1 MMGRAVAS
9 ALAAAPHQTTTQPTT
24 MPPIA
29 ELIQQGSTN
38 LWLFI
43 PTAILIGA
51 LHGLEPGHS
60 KTLMAAFIVA
70 IKGTPAQAA
79 LLGLSAALSHS
90 IVVWLIAALALTF
103 GNAVLAEQAEPYLLL
118 ASSLIVVGVGLW
130 MLHRTRMDNRAAQ
143 AFARGQYDHDHDHN
157 HDHDHGHG
165 HGHRDSHD
173 ALKQAAQYQDA
184 HERAHARDIAQHFR
198 GQPITNTQIA
208 LFGVTGGLVPCPA
221 SVTILLICLNLKQFS
236 LGTVMVASFSFGL
249 ALSLVSVG
257 VAAAWGAAHLG
268 RHGSALGDWARRA
281 PYLSGGL
288 MVLVG
293 GVMGVQSAM
302 RIAAA

>member
-1 MMGRAVAS
+1 MMQANIVS
-9 ALAAAPHQTTTQPTT
+9 ALAATRKPLPT

-29 ELIQQGSTN
+29 DLTQQGSTN

-79 LLGLSAALSHS
+79 LLGVCAALSHS

-130 MLHRTRMDNRAAQ
+130 MLHRTRLDNHAAQ
-143 AFARGQYDHDHDHN
+143 AFAQNQHD
-157 HDHDHGHG
+157 HDHDHGH
-165 HGHRDSHD
+165 HHEHHHD
-173 ALKQAAQYQDA
+173 HHHVASTAEYQDA
-184 HERAHARDIAQHFR
+184 HERAHAKDIAQHFQ
-198 GQPITNTQIA
+198 GQPITNVQIA

-236 LGTVMVASFSFGL
+236 LGAVMVASFSFGL
-249 ALSLVSVG
+249 ALSMVSVG
-257 VAAAWGAAHLG
+257 VAAAWGAARFS
-268 RHGSALGDWARRA
+268 RHGSKLGDWARRA

-293 GVMGVQSAM
+293 GFMGVQSAL
-302 RIAAA
+302 RIAAV

>member
-1 MMGRAVAS
+1 MIPAKAVS
-9 ALAAAPHQTTTQPTT
+9 VLAATPTLVTT

-79 LLGLSAALSHS
+79 LLGVCAALSHS

-103 GNAVLAEQAEPYLLL
+103 GNGLLAEQAEPYLLL

-130 MLHRTRMDNRAAQ
+130 MLHRTRLDNRAAQ
-143 AFARGQYDHDHDHN
+143 AFVQDQHDHN
-157 HDHDHGHG
+157 HNHDHGHHHEHH
-165 HGHRDSHD
+165 HGASSTE
-173 ALKQAAQYQDA
+173 YQDA
-184 HERAHARDIAQHFR
+184 HERAHAKDIAQHFQ
-198 GQPITNTQIA
+198 GQPITNVQIA

-221 SVTILLICLNLKQFS
+221 SVTILLICLHLKQFS
-236 LGTVMVASFSFGL
+236 LGAVMVASFSLGL
-249 ALSLVSVG
+249 ALSMVSVG
-257 VAAAWGAAHLG
+257 VAAAWGAA
-268 RHGSALGDWARRA
+268 RFSRQGSKLGDWARRA

-293 GVMGVQSAM
+293 GFMGVQAAL

>member
-1 MMGRAVAS
+1 MIPAKAVS
-9 ALAAAPHQTTTQPTT
+9 VLAATPTLVTT

-70 IKGTPAQAA
+70 IKGTPGQAA
-79 LLGLSAALSHS
+79 LLGVCAALSHS

-130 MLHRTRMDNRAAQ
+130 MLHRTRVDNRAAQ
-143 AFARGQYDHDHDHN
+143 AFVQDQHDHN
-157 HDHDHGHG
+157 HDHGHHHEHHHGA
-165 HGHRDSHD
+165 SSTE
-173 ALKQAAQYQDA
+173 YQDA
-184 HERAHARDIAQHFR
+184 HERAHAKDIAQHFQ
-198 GQPITNTQIA
+198 GQPITNMQIA

-221 SVTILLICLNLKQFS
+221 SVTILLICLHLKQFS
-236 LGTVMVASFSFGL
+236 LGAVMVASFSLGL
-249 ALSLVSVG
+249 ALSMVSVG
-257 VAAAWGAAHLG
+257 VAAAWGAARFS
-268 RHGSALGDWARRA
+268 RHGSKLGDWARRA

-293 GVMGVQSAM
+293 GFMGVQAAL

>member
-1 MMGRAVAS
+1 MIPVKAVS
-9 ALAAAPHQTTTQPTT
+9 VLAATPTLVTT

-79 LLGLSAALSHS
+79 LLGVCAALSHS

-130 MLHRTRMDNRAAQ
+130 MLHRTRLDNRAAQ
-143 AFARGQYDHDHDHN
+143 AFVQDQHDHN
-157 HDHDHGHG
+157 HDHGHHHEHHHGA
-165 HGHRDSHD
+165 ST
-173 ALKQAAQYQDA
+173 AEYQDA
-184 HERAHARDIAQHFR
+184 HERAHAKDIAQHFQ
-198 GQPITNTQIA
+198 GQPITNVQIA

-221 SVTILLICLNLKQFS
+221 SVTILLICLHLKQFS
-236 LGTVMVASFSFGL
+236 LGAVMVASFSLGL
-249 ALSLVSVG
+249 ALSMVSVG
-257 VAAAWGAAHLG
+257 VAAAWGAARFS
-268 RHGSALGDWARRA
+268 RHGSKLGDWARRA

-293 GVMGVQSAM
+293 GFMGVQAAL

>member
-1 MMGRAVAS
+1 MIPAKAVS
-9 ALAAAPHQTTTQPTT
+9 VLAATPTLVTT

-79 LLGLSAALSHS
+79 LLGVCAALSHS

-103 GNAVLAEQAEPYLLL
+103 GNGLLAEQAEPYLLL
-118 ASSLIVVGVGLW
+118 VSSLSVVGVGLW
-130 MLHRTRMDNRAAQ
+130 MLHRTRVDNRAAQ
-143 AFARGQYDHDHDHN
+143 AFVQDQHDHN
-157 HDHDHGHG
+157 HDHGHHQEHHHGA
-165 HGHRDSHD
+165 ST
-173 ALKQAAQYQDA
+173 AEYQDA
-184 HERAHARDIAQHFR
+184 HERAHAKDIAQHFQ
-198 GQPITNTQIA
+198 GQPITNVQIA

-221 SVTILLICLNLKQFS
+221 SVTILLICLHLKQFS
-236 LGTVMVASFSFGL
+236 LGAVMVASFSLGL
-249 ALSLVSVG
+249 ALSMVSVG
-257 VAAAWGAAHLG
+257 VAAAWGAARFS
-268 RHGSALGDWARRA
+268 RHGSKLGDWARRA

-293 GVMGVQSAM
+293 GFMGVQAAL

>member
-1 MMGRAVAS
+1 MIPAKAVS
-9 ALAAAPHQTTTQPTT
+9 VLAATPTLVTT

-79 LLGLSAALSHS
+79 LLGVCAALSHS

-130 MLHRTRMDNRAAQ
+130 MLHRTRLDNRAAQ
-143 AFARGQYDHDHDHN
+143 AFVQDQHDHN
-157 HDHDHGHG
+157 HDHGHHQEHHHGA
-165 HGHRDSHD
+165 ST
-173 ALKQAAQYQDA
+173 AEYQDA
-184 HERAHARDIAQHFR
+184 HERAHAKDIAQHFQ
-198 GQPITNTQIA
+198 GQPITNVQIA

-236 LGTVMVASFSFGL
+236 LGAVMVASFSLGL
-249 ALSLVSVG
+249 ALSMVSVG
-257 VAAAWGAAHLG
+257 VAAAWGAARFS
-268 RHGSALGDWARRA
+268 RHGSKLGDWARRA

-293 GVMGVQSAM
+293 GFMGVQAAL

>member
-1 MMGRAVAS
+1 MIPAKAVS
-9 ALAAAPHQTTTQPTT
+9 VLAATPTLVTT

-79 LLGLSAALSHS
+79 LLGVCAALSHS

-130 MLHRTRMDNRAAQ
+130 MLHRTRLDNRAAQ
-143 AFARGQYDHDHDHN
+143 AFVQDQHD
-157 HDHDHGHG
+157 HDHDHGHHHEHH
-165 HGHRDSHD
+165 HGASSTE
-173 ALKQAAQYQDA
+173 YQDA
-184 HERAHARDIAQHFR
+184 HERAHAKDIAQHFQ
-198 GQPITNTQIA
+198 GQPITNVQIA

-221 SVTILLICLNLKQFS
+221 SVTILLICLHLKQFS
-236 LGTVMVASFSFGL
+236 LGAVMVASFSLGL
-249 ALSLVSVG
+249 ALSMVSVG
-257 VAAAWGAAHLG
+257 VAAAWGAARFS
-268 RHGSALGDWARRA
+268 RHGSKLGDWARRA

-293 GVMGVQSAM
+293 GFMGVQAAL

>member
-1 MMGRAVAS
+1 
-9 ALAAAPHQTTTQPTT
+9 

-29 ELIQQGSTN
+29 ELIQQGSTH

-70 IKGTPAQAA
+70 IKGTPGQAA
-79 LLGLSAALSHS
+79 LLGVCAALSHS

-143 AFARGQYDHDHDHN
+143 AFALGQHDHDHDHDHDQD

-165 HGHRDSHD
+165 
-173 ALKQAAQYQDA
+173 QATQSVGYQDA
-184 HERAHARDIAQHFR
+184 HERAHARDIAQHFQ

-208 LFGVTGGLVPCPA
+208 LFGITGGLVPCPA

-236 LGTVMVASFSFGL
+236 LGAVMVASFSFGL
-249 ALSLVSVG
+249 ALSMVSAG
-257 VAAAWGAAHLG
+257 VAAAWGAAHLE
-268 RHGSALGDWARRA
+268 RRGSKLGDWARRA

-293 GVMGVQSAM
+293 GFMGLQSAL

>member
-1 MMGRAVAS
+1 MIPAKAVS
-9 ALAAAPHQTTTQPTT
+9 VLAATPTLVTT

-70 IKGTPAQAA
+70 IKGTPGQAA
-79 LLGLSAALSHS
+79 LLGVCAALSHS

-130 MLHRTRMDNRAAQ
+130 MLHRTRLDNRAAQ
-143 AFARGQYDHDHDHN
+143 AFVQDQHD
-157 HDHDHGHG
+157 HDHDHGHHHEHH
-165 HGHRDSHD
+165 HGASSTE
-173 ALKQAAQYQDA
+173 YQDA
-184 HERAHARDIAQHFR
+184 HERAHAKDIAQHFQ
-198 GQPITNTQIA
+198 GQPITNVQIA

-221 SVTILLICLNLKQFS
+221 SVTILLICLHLKQFS
-236 LGTVMVASFSFGL
+236 LGAVMVASFSLGL
-249 ALSLVSVG
+249 ALSMVSVG
-257 VAAAWGAAHLG
+257 VAAAWGAARFS
-268 RHGSALGDWARRA
+268 RHGSKLGDWARRA

-293 GVMGVQSAM
+293 GFMGVQAAL

>member
-1 MMGRAVAS
+1 MATAQPAGMMGFRPTACS
-9 ALAAAPHQTTTQPTT
+9 PALTDFYA

-29 ELIQQGSTN
+29 DLIQSGSTN

-43 PTAILIGA
+43 PTAVLIGA

-70 IKGTPAQAA
+70 IKGTAGQAA
-79 LLGLSAALSHS
+79 MLGVCAALSHS
-90 IVVWLIAALALTF
+90 IVVWLIAALALSF

-118 ASSLIVVGVGLW
+118 ISSLIVVGVGLW
-130 MLHRTRMDNRAAQ
+130 MLHRTRLDNRAAR
-143 AFARGQYDHDHDHN
+143 AFALSQHEHQHDPGESHN
-157 HDHDHGHG
+157 HAHHHGAG
-165 HGHRDSHD
+165 P
-173 ALKQAAQYQDA
+173 AEYQDA
-184 HERAHARDIAQHFR
+184 HERAHARDIAQNFQ
-198 GQPITNTQIA
+198 GQPITNVQIV

-236 LGTVMVASFSFGL
+236 LGALMVASFSFGL

-257 VAAAWGAAHLG
+257 VAAAWGAARFS
-268 RHGSALGDWARRA
+268 RHGSKLSDWARRA

-293 GVMGVQSAM
+293 SLMGVQSAV
-302 RIAAA
+302 RIAGA

>member
-1 MMGRAVAS
+1 MIPAKAVS
-9 ALAAAPHQTTTQPTT
+9 VLAATPTLVTT

-79 LLGLSAALSHS
+79 LLGVCAALSHS

-130 MLHRTRMDNRAAQ
+130 MLHRTGLDNRAAQ
-143 AFARGQYDHDHDHN
+143 AFVQDQHDHN
-157 HDHDHGHG
+157 HDHGHHQEHHHGA
-165 HGHRDSHD
+165 ST
-173 ALKQAAQYQDA
+173 AEYQDA
-184 HERAHARDIAQHFR
+184 HERAHAKDIAQHFQ
-198 GQPITNTQIA
+198 GQPITNVQIA

-221 SVTILLICLNLKQFS
+221 SVTILLICLHLKQFS
-236 LGTVMVASFSFGL
+236 LGAVMVASFSLGL
-249 ALSLVSVG
+249 AVSMVSVG
-257 VAAAWGAAHLG
+257 VAAAWGAA
-268 RHGSALGDWARRA
+268 RFSRQGSKLGDWARRA

-293 GVMGVQSAM
+293 GFMGVQAAL

>member
-1 MMGRAVAS
+1 
-9 ALAAAPHQTTTQPTT
+9 
-24 MPPIA
+24 
-29 ELIQQGSTN
+29 

-79 LLGLSAALSHS
+79 LLGVCAALSHS

-130 MLHRTRMDNRAAQ
+130 MLHRTRLDNRAAQ
-143 AFARGQYDHDHDHN
+143 AFAQNQHD
-157 HDHDHGHG
+157 HDHDHGHHHEHH
-165 HGHRDSHD
+165 HGAST
-173 ALKQAAQYQDA
+173 AEYQDA
-184 HERAHARDIAQHFR
+184 HERAHAKDIAQHFQ
-198 GQPITNTQIA
+198 GQPITNVQIA

-236 LGTVMVASFSFGL
+236 LGAVMVASFSLGL
-249 ALSLVSVG
+249 ALSMVSVG
-257 VAAAWGAAHLG
+257 VAAAWGAARFS
-268 RHGSALGDWARRA
+268 RHGSQLGDWARRA

-293 GVMGVQSAM
+293 GFMGVQSAL
-302 RIAAA
+302 RITAV

>member
-1 MMGRAVAS
+1 
-9 ALAAAPHQTTTQPTT
+9 

-29 ELIQQGSTN
+29 ELIQQGSTS

-70 IKGTPAQAA
+70 IKGTPGQAA
-79 LLGLSAALSHS
+79 LLGVCAALSHS
-90 IVVWLIAALALTF
+90 IVVWLIAAVALTF

-118 ASSLIVVGVGLW
+118 VSSLIVVGVGLW
-130 MLHRTRMDNRAAQ
+130 MLHRTRVDHRAAQ
-143 AFARGQYDHDHDHN
+143 AFAHG
-157 HDHDHGHG
+157 DHDHGHQ
-165 HGHRDSHD
+165 HG
-173 ALKQAAQYQDA
+173 ANPAEYQDA
-184 HERAHARDIAQHFR
+184 HERAHAKDIAQNFQ
-198 GQPITNTQIA
+198 GQPITNVQIA

-236 LGTVMVASFSFGL
+236 LGAVMVASFSLGL
-249 ALSLVSVG
+249 ALSMVSVG
-257 VAAAWGAAHLG
+257 VAAAWGAARFNH
-268 RHGSALGDWARRA
+268 HGSQLGDWARRA

-293 GVMGVQSAM
+293 GFMGVQSAL
-302 RIAAA
+302 RIASA

>member
-1 MMGRAVAS
+1 MMQPKVVS
-9 ALAAAPHQTTTQPTT
+9 ALVATRTLRRT

-70 IKGTPAQAA
+70 IKGTPGQAA
-79 LLGLSAALSHS
+79 LLGVCAALSHS
-90 IVVWLIAALALTF
+90 IVVWLIAGLALTF

-118 ASSLIVVGVGLW
+118 VSSLIVVGVGLW
-130 MLHRTRMDNRAAQ
+130 MLHRTRVDHRAAQ
-143 AFARGQYDHDHDHN
+143 AFAHGDHD
-157 HDHDHGHG
+157 HDHDHGHAHR
-165 HGHRDSHD
+165 HGASP
-173 ALKQAAQYQDA
+173 AEYQDA
-184 HERAHARDIAQHFR
+184 HERAHAKDIAQNFQ
-198 GQPITNTQIA
+198 GQPITNIQIA

-236 LGTVMVASFSFGL
+236 LGAVMVASFSFGL
-249 ALSLVSVG
+249 ALSMVAVG
-257 VAAAWGAAHLG
+257 LAAAWGMAHAG
-268 RHGSALGDWARRA
+268 RHGSKLGDWARRA

-288 MVLVG
+288 MILVG
-293 GVMGVQSAM
+293 GFMGVQAAL

>member
-1 MMGRAVAS
+1 
-9 ALAAAPHQTTTQPTT
+9 

-29 ELIQQGSTN
+29 ELIQQGSTH

-70 IKGTPAQAA
+70 IKGTPGQAA
-79 LLGLSAALSHS
+79 LLGVCAALSHS

-143 AFARGQYDHDHDHN
+143 AFAQGQHDHDHDHDN
-157 HDHDHGHG
+157 DHDHGHG
-165 HGHRDSHD
+165 
-173 ALKQAAQYQDA
+173 QATQSVEYQDA
-184 HERAHARDIAQHFR
+184 HERAHARDIAQHFQ

-236 LGTVMVASFSFGL
+236 LGAVMVASFSFGL
-249 ALSLVSVG
+249 ALSMVSVG

-268 RHGSALGDWARRA
+268 RQGSKLGDWARRA

-293 GVMGVQSAM
+293 GFMGVQSAL

>member
-1 MMGRAVAS
+1 
-9 ALAAAPHQTTTQPTT
+9 

-70 IKGTPAQAA
+70 IKGTPGQAA
-79 LLGLSAALSHS
+79 LLGVCAALSHS

-130 MLHRTRMDNRAAQ
+130 MLHRTRLDNHAAQ
-143 AFARGQYDHDHDHN
+143 AFAQNQHD
-157 HDHDHGHG
+157 HDHDHGH
-165 HGHRDSHD
+165 HHEHQHIASP
-173 ALKQAAQYQDA
+173 AEYQDA
-184 HERAHARDIAQHFR
+184 HERAHAKDIAQHFQ
-198 GQPITNTQIA
+198 GQPITNVQIA

-236 LGTVMVASFSFGL
+236 LGAVLVASFSLGL
-249 ALSLVSVG
+249 ALSMVSVG
-257 VAAAWGAAHLG
+257 VAAAWGAARFS
-268 RHGSALGDWARRA
+268 RHGSKLGDWARRA

-288 MVLVG
+288 MILVG
-293 GVMGVQSAM
+293 GFMGVQAAL

>member
-1 MMGRAVAS
+1 MIPAKAVS
-9 ALAAAPHQTTTQPTT
+9 VLAATPTLVTT

-79 LLGLSAALSHS
+79 LLGVCAALSHS

-130 MLHRTRMDNRAAQ
+130 MLHRTRLDNRAAQ
-143 AFARGQYDHDHDHN
+143 AFVQDQHDHN
-157 HDHDHGHG
+157 HDHGHHHEHHHGA
-165 HGHRDSHD
+165 SSTE
-173 ALKQAAQYQDA
+173 YQDA
-184 HERAHARDIAQHFR
+184 HERAHAKDIAQHFQ
-198 GQPITNTQIA
+198 GQPITNVQIA

-221 SVTILLICLNLKQFS
+221 SVTILLICLHLKQFS
-236 LGTVMVASFSFGL
+236 LGAVMVASFSLGL
-249 ALSLVSVG
+249 ALSMVSVG
-257 VAAAWGAAHLG
+257 VAAAWGAA
-268 RHGSALGDWARRA
+268 RFSRQGSKLGDWARRA

-293 GVMGVQSAM
+293 GFMGVQAAL

>member
-1 MMGRAVAS
+1 M
-9 ALAAAPHQTTTQPTT
+9 
-24 MPPIA
+24 
-29 ELIQQGSTN
+29 
-38 LWLFI
+38 WLFI

-70 IKGTPAQAA
+70 IKGTPGQAA
-79 LLGLSAALSHS
+79 LLGMCAALSHS

-130 MLHRTRMDNRAAQ
+130 MLHRTRLDNRAAQ
-143 AFARGQYDHDHDHN
+143 AFALGQHDHDHD
-157 HDHDHGHG
+157 HDHDHGH
-165 HGHRDSHD
+165 SHEQP
-173 ALKQAAQYQDA
+173 KQPAEYQDA
-184 HERAHARDIAQHFR
+184 HERAHARDIAQHFQ
-198 GQPITNTQIA
+198 GQPITNIQIA

-236 LGTVMVASFSFGL
+236 LGAVMVASFSLGL

-257 VAAAWGAAHLG
+257 LAAAWGAAHLG
-268 RHGSALGDWARRA
+268 RQGSKLGDWARRA

-293 GVMGVQSAM
+293 GFMGVQSAV

>member
-1 MMGRAVAS
+1 MIPVKAVS
-9 ALAAAPHQTTTQPTT
+9 VLAATPTLVTT

-79 LLGLSAALSHS
+79 LLGVCAALSHS

-130 MLHRTRMDNRAAQ
+130 MLHRTRLDNRAAQ
-143 AFARGQYDHDHDHN
+143 AFVQDQHDHN
-157 HDHDHGHG
+157 HDHGHHHEHHHGA
-165 HGHRDSHD
+165 SSTE
-173 ALKQAAQYQDA
+173 YQDA
-184 HERAHARDIAQHFR
+184 HERAHAKDIAQHFQ
-198 GQPITNTQIA
+198 GQPITNVQIA

-221 SVTILLICLNLKQFS
+221 SVTILLICLHLKQFS
-236 LGTVMVASFSFGL
+236 LGAVMVASFSLGL
-249 ALSLVSVG
+249 ALSMVSVG
-257 VAAAWGAAHLG
+257 VAAAWGAA
-268 RHGSALGDWARRA
+268 RFSRQGSKLGDWARRA

-293 GVMGVQSAM
+293 GFMGVQAAL

>member
-1 MMGRAVAS
+1 MKLAGISCSGWVRMMAVT
-9 ALAAAPHQTTTQPTT
+9 PPPQTT

-29 ELIQQGSTN
+29 DLILQGSTN

-70 IKGTPAQAA
+70 IKGTPGQAA
-79 LLGLSAALSHS
+79 LLGVCAALSHS
-90 IVVWLIAALALTF
+90 IVVWLIAALALSF

-118 ASSLIVVGVGLW
+118 VSSMIVVGVGLW
-130 MLHRTRMDNRAAQ
+130 MLHRTRLDNQAAQ
-143 AFARGQYDHDHDHN
+143 AFALDQHQPHHDHDHN
-157 HDHDHGHG
+157 HRHHHGA
-165 HGHRDSHD
+165 SP
-173 ALKQAAQYQDA
+173 AEYQDA
-184 HERAHARDIAQHFR
+184 HERAHAQDIAQHFQ
-198 GQPITNTQIA
+198 GQPITNLQIA

-221 SVTILLICLNLKQFS
+221 SVTILLICLNLKQFT
-236 LGTVMVASFSFGL
+236 LGAVMVASFSFGL
-249 ALSLVSVG
+249 ALSMVSVG
-257 VAAAWGAAHLG
+257 VAAAWGAA
-268 RHGSALGDWARRA
+268 RFSRQGSALGDWARRA

-293 GVMGVQSAM
+293 GFMGVQSAL
-302 RIAAA
+302 RIAVT

>member
-1 MMGRAVAS
+1 MQPKVVS
-9 ALAAAPHQTTTQPTT
+9 ALAATRKPRCT

-70 IKGTPAQAA
+70 IKGTPGQAA
-79 LLGLSAALSHS
+79 LLGVCAALSHS
-90 IVVWLIAALALTF
+90 IVVWLIAGLALTF

-118 ASSLIVVGVGLW
+118 VSSLIVVGVGLW
-130 MLHRTRMDNRAAQ
+130 MLHRTRVDHRAAQ
-143 AFARGQYDHDHDHN
+143 AYAHGDHDHDH
-157 HDHDHGHG
+157 GA
-165 HGHRDSHD
+165 SP
-173 ALKQAAQYQDA
+173 AEYQDA
-184 HERAHARDIAQHFR
+184 HERAHAKDIAQNFQ
-198 GQPITNTQIA
+198 GQPITNVQIA

-236 LGTVMVASFSFGL
+236 LGAVMVASFSFGL
-249 ALSLVSVG
+249 ALSMVTVG
-257 VAAAWGAAHLG
+257 VAAAWGMAHAG
-268 RHGSALGDWARRA
+268 RHGSKLGDWARRA

-288 MVLVG
+288 MILVG
-293 GVMGVQSAM
+293 GFMGVQAAL

>member
-1 MMGRAVAS
+1 
-9 ALAAAPHQTTTQPTT
+9 

-29 ELIQQGSTN
+29 ELIQQGSSN

-70 IKGTPAQAA
+70 IKGTPGQAA
-79 LLGLSAALSHS
+79 LLGLCAALSQS

-103 GNAVLAEQAEPYLLL
+103 GNALLAEQAEPYLLL
-118 ASSLIVVGVGLW
+118 FSSLIVVGVGLW
-130 MLHRTRMDNRAAQ
+130 MVHRTRLDNQAAK
-143 AFARGQYDHDHDHN
+143 AFAMGQHQPPHDHDHDH
-157 HDHDHGHG
+157 DH
-165 HGHRDSHD
+165 
-173 ALKQAAQYQDA
+173 ANPAEYQDA
-184 HERAHARDIAQHFR
+184 HERAHAKDIAQNFQ
-198 GQPITNTQIA
+198 GQPITNVQIA

-236 LGTVMVASFSFGL
+236 LGAVMVASFSFSFGL

-257 VAAAWGAAHLG
+257 LAAAWGAAHIG
-268 RHGSALGDWARRA
+268 RRGAKFGDWARRA

-293 GVMGVQSAM
+293 SFMGVQSAV

>member
-1 MMGRAVAS
+1 MIPVKAVS
-9 ALAAAPHQTTTQPTT
+9 VLAATPTLVTT

-79 LLGLSAALSHS
+79 LLGVCAALSHS

-130 MLHRTRMDNRAAQ
+130 MLHRTGLDNRAAQ
-143 AFARGQYDHDHDHN
+143 AFVQDQHDHN
-157 HDHDHGHG
+157 HDHGHHHEHHHGA
-165 HGHRDSHD
+165 SSTE
-173 ALKQAAQYQDA
+173 YQDA
-184 HERAHARDIAQHFR
+184 HERAHAKDIAQHFQ
-198 GQPITNTQIA
+198 GQPITNVQIA

-221 SVTILLICLNLKQFS
+221 SVTILLICLHLKQFS
-236 LGTVMVASFSFGL
+236 LGAVMVASFSLGL
-249 ALSLVSVG
+249 ALSMVSVG
-257 VAAAWGAAHLG
+257 VAAAWGAARFS
-268 RHGSALGDWARRA
+268 RHGSKLGDWARRA

-293 GVMGVQSAM
+293 GFMGVQAAL

>member
-1 MMGRAVAS
+1 MIPAKAVS
-9 ALAAAPHQTTTQPTT
+9 VLAATPTLVTT

-79 LLGLSAALSHS
+79 LLGVCAALSHS

-130 MLHRTRMDNRAAQ
+130 MLHRTRLDNRAAQ
-143 AFARGQYDHDHDHN
+143 AFVQDQHDHN
-157 HDHDHGHG
+157 HDHGHHHEHHHGA
-165 HGHRDSHD
+165 SSTE
-173 ALKQAAQYQDA
+173 YQDA
-184 HERAHARDIAQHFR
+184 HERAHAKDIAQHFQ
-198 GQPITNTQIA
+198 GQPITNVQIA

-236 LGTVMVASFSFGL
+236 LGAVMVASFSLGL
-249 ALSLVSVG
+249 ALSMVSVG
-257 VAAAWGAAHLG
+257 VAAAWGAARFS
-268 RHGSALGDWARRA
+268 RHGSKLGDWARRA

-293 GVMGVQSAM
+293 GFMGVQAAL

>member
-1 MMGRAVAS
+1 
-9 ALAAAPHQTTTQPTT
+9 
-24 MPPIA
+24 MPPLA
-29 ELIQQGSTN
+29 DLIQQGSTN

-79 LLGLSAALSHS
+79 LLGVCAALSHS

-130 MLHRTRMDNRAAQ
+130 MLQRTLVDHRAAQ
-143 AFARGQYDHDHDHN
+143 AFAQDH
-157 HDHDHGHG
+157 HDHDHGHQ
-165 HGHRDSHD
+165 HGHQHGASP
-173 ALKQAAQYQDA
+173 AEYQDA
-184 HERAHARDIAQHFR
+184 HERAHAKDIAQNFQ
-198 GQPITNTQIA
+198 GQPITNLQIA

-236 LGTVMVASFSFGL
+236 LGAVMVASFSFGL
-249 ALSLVSVG
+249 ALSMVTVG
-257 VAAAWGAAHLG
+257 VAAAWGMAHAG
-268 RHGSALGDWARRA
+268 RHGSKLGDWARRA

-288 MVLVG
+288 MILVG
-293 GVMGVQSAM
+293 GFMGVQAAL
-302 RIAAA
+302 RIATA

>member
-1 MMGRAVAS
+1 MIPVKAVS
-9 ALAAAPHQTTTQPTT
+9 VLAATPTLVTT

-79 LLGLSAALSHS
+79 LLGVCAALSHS

-130 MLHRTRMDNRAAQ
+130 MLHRTRLDNRAAQ
-143 AFARGQYDHDHDHN
+143 AFVQDQHD
-157 HDHDHGHG
+157 HDHDHGHHHEHH
-165 HGHRDSHD
+165 HGASSTE
-173 ALKQAAQYQDA
+173 YQDA
-184 HERAHARDIAQHFR
+184 HERAHAKDIAQHFQ
-198 GQPITNTQIA
+198 GQPITNVQIA

-221 SVTILLICLNLKQFS
+221 SVTILLICLHLKQFS
-236 LGTVMVASFSFGL
+236 LGAVMVASFSLGL
-249 ALSLVSVG
+249 ALSMVSVG
-257 VAAAWGAAHLG
+257 VAAAWGAARFS
-268 RHGSALGDWARRA
+268 RHGSKLGDWARRA

-293 GVMGVQSAM
+293 GFMGVQAAL

>member
-1 MMGRAVAS
+1 MMGRAA
-9 ALAAAPHQTTTQPTT
+9 ARAQAAALHHTPPTA

-70 IKGTPAQAA
+70 IKGSPAQAA
-79 LLGLSAALSHS
+79 LLGVCAALSHS

-143 AFARGQYDHDHDHN
+143 AFALGQHDHDHDH
-157 HDHDHGHG
+157 DHDHG
-165 HGHRDSHD
+165 
-173 ALKQAAQYQDA
+173 QATQSVEYQDA
-184 HERAHARDIAQHFR
+184 HERAHARDIAQHFQ

-236 LGTVMVASFSFGL
+236 LGAVMVASFSFGL

-268 RHGSALGDWARRA
+268 RHGSALGEWARRA

-293 GVMGVQSAM
+293 GFMGVQSAL

>member
-1 MMGRAVAS
+1 
-9 ALAAAPHQTTTQPTT
+9 

-29 ELIQQGSTN
+29 ELIQQGSTH

-60 KTLMAAFIVA
+60 KTLMAAFVVA
-70 IKGTPAQAA
+70 IKGTPGQAA
-79 LLGLSAALSHS
+79 LLGLCAALSHS

-118 ASSLIVVGVGLW
+118 MSSLIVVGVGFW
-130 MLHRTRMDNRAAQ
+130 MLHRTRLDNRAAQ
-143 AFARGQYDHDHDHN
+143 AFALGQ
-157 HDHDHGHG
+157 HDHDHGHD
-165 HGHRDSHD
+165 HG
-173 ALKQAAQYQDA
+173 QATQSVEYQDA
-184 HERAHARDIAQHFR
+184 HERAHARDIAQHFQ

-236 LGTVMVASFSFGL
+236 LGAVMVASFSLGL
-249 ALSLVSVG
+249 ALSMVSVG

-268 RHGSALGDWARRA
+268 RQGSKLGDWARRA

-293 GVMGVQSAM
+293 GFMGVQSAL
-302 RIAAA
+302 RITAA

>member
-1 MMGRAVAS
+1 
-9 ALAAAPHQTTTQPTT
+9 

-29 ELIQQGSTN
+29 DLIQQGSTN

-70 IKGTPAQAA
+70 IKGTPGQAA
-79 LLGLSAALSHS
+79 LLGVCAALSHS

-130 MLHRTRMDNRAAQ
+130 MLQRTLVDHRAAQ
-143 AFARGQYDHDHDHN
+143 AFAQDHHDHDHDHDHHHD
-157 HDHDHGHG
+157 HDHDHGA
-165 HGHRDSHD
+165 SP
-173 ALKQAAQYQDA
+173 AEYQDA
-184 HERAHARDIAQHFR
+184 HERAHAKDIAQNFQ
-198 GQPITNTQIA
+198 GQPITNLQIA
-208 LFGVTGGLVPCPA
+208 LFGITGGLVPCPA

-236 LGTVMVASFSFGL
+236 LGAVMVASFSFGL
-249 ALSLVSVG
+249 ALSMVTVG
-257 VAAAWGAAHLG
+257 VAAAWGMAHAG
-268 RHGSALGDWARRA
+268 RHGSKLGDWARRA

-288 MVLVG
+288 MILVG
-293 GVMGVQSAM
+293 GFMGVQAAL
-302 RIAAA
+302 RIATA

>member
-1 MMGRAVAS
+1 MIPAKAVS
-9 ALAAAPHQTTTQPTT
+9 VLAATPTLVTT

-79 LLGLSAALSHS
+79 LLGVCAALSHS

-130 MLHRTRMDNRAAQ
+130 MLHRTGLDNRAAQ
-143 AFARGQYDHDHDHN
+143 AFVQDQHDHN
-157 HDHDHGHG
+157 HDHGHHHEHHHGA
-165 HGHRDSHD
+165 SSTE
-173 ALKQAAQYQDA
+173 YQDA
-184 HERAHARDIAQHFR
+184 HERAHAKDIAQHFQ
-198 GQPITNTQIA
+198 GQPITNVQIA

-221 SVTILLICLNLKQFS
+221 SVTILLICLHLKQFS
-236 LGTVMVASFSFGL
+236 LGAVMVASFSLGL
-249 ALSLVSVG
+249 ALSMVSVG
-257 VAAAWGAAHLG
+257 VAAAWGAA
-268 RHGSALGDWARRA
+268 RFSRQGSKLGDWARRA

-293 GVMGVQSAM
+293 GFMGVQAAL

>member
-1 MMGRAVAS
+1 MMQPEVVS
-9 ALAAAPHQTTTQPTT
+9 ALAATRKPRRT

-70 IKGTPAQAA
+70 IKGTPGQAA
-79 LLGLSAALSHS
+79 LLGVCAALSHS
-90 IVVWLIAALALTF
+90 IVVWLIAGLALTF

-118 ASSLIVVGVGLW
+118 VSSLIVVGVGLW
-130 MLHRTRMDNRAAQ
+130 MLHRTRVDHRAAQ
-143 AFARGQYDHDHDHN
+143 AFAHGA
-157 HDHDHGHG
+157 HGHG
-165 HGHRDSHD
+165 HAHQHGASP
-173 ALKQAAQYQDA
+173 AEYQDA
-184 HERAHARDIAQHFR
+184 HERAHAKDIAQNFQ
-198 GQPITNTQIA
+198 GQPITNVQIA

-236 LGTVMVASFSFGL
+236 LGAVMVASFSFGL
-249 ALSLVSVG
+249 ALSMVTVG
-257 VAAAWGAAHLG
+257 VAAAWGMAHAG
-268 RHGSALGDWARRA
+268 RHGSKLGDWARRA

-288 MVLVG
+288 MILVG
-293 GVMGVQSAM
+293 GFMGLQAAL

>member
-1 MMGRAVAS
+1 MMGQPVN
-9 ALAAAPHQTTTQPTT
+9 ALFTPAYLHPHA

-29 ELIQQGSTN
+29 DLIQQGSMN

-70 IKGTPAQAA
+70 IKGTPGQAA
-79 LLGLSAALSHS
+79 LLGVCAALSHS

-118 ASSLIVVGVGLW
+118 VSSLIVVGVGLW
-130 MLHRTRMDNRAAQ
+130 MLHRTRLDNRAAQ
-143 AFARGQYDHDHDHN
+143 AFALGQSAQTHGHDHDHDH
-157 HDHDHGHG
+157 GPVA
-165 HGHRDSHD
+165 RP
-173 ALKQAAQYQDA
+173 AEYQDA
-184 HERAHARDIAQHFR
+184 HERAHARDIAQNFQ
-198 GQPITNTQIA
+198 GQPITNVQIA

-236 LGTVMVASFSFGL
+236 LGAVMVASFSFGL

-257 VAAAWGAAHLG
+257 VAAAWGAAHFS
-268 RHGSALGDWARRA
+268 RHGSKLGEWARRA
-281 PYLSGGL
+281 PYLSGAL

-293 GVMGVQSAM
+293 GFMGLQSAL
-302 RIAAA
+302 RIAIA